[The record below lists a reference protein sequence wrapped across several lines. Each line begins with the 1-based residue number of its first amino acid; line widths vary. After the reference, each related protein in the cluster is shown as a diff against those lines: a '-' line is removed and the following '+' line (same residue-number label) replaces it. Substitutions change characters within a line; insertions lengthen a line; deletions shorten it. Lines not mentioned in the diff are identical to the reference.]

1 MPAPEPSTE
10 WHACRTCL
18 AALWALVLLG
28 QSWSPLDRQYH
39 LHKLLYRPELWM
51 TAATTLLIFA
61 PWLCIWR
68 VPVETIVPSKGNV
81 VLKFGGGMAN
91 GVLGRVSR
99 HALLEYHAFGIL
111 SKVCGSPAG
120 LLRC

>member
-1 MPAPEPSTE
+1 MACMQDLSGCLVGPGAAGPVLVPPQPAVPP
-10 WHACRTCL
+10 
-18 AALWALVLLG
+18 ALV
-28 QSWSPLDRQYH
+28 
-39 LHKLLYRPELWM
+39 LLYRPELWM
-51 TAATTLLIFA
+51 TAAPTLLIFA

-68 VPVETIVPSKGNV
+68 VPVETIVPSNGNV

-99 HALLEYHAFGIL
+99 HVLLEYHAFGIL

-120 LLRC
+120 LPRC